1 MSRGHASEVSVVM
14 AFKSKDIKRL
24 MRQEQTRG
32 TKRARPDPELLQ
44 LRRLRRLDMQ
54 SLLKIEDEV
63 SFLRDLRRFIDDHGQ
78 QVGPELYSQA
88 VQLWRQYH
96 SGRAF

>member
-1 MSRGHASEVSVVM
+1 M
-14 AFKSKDIKRL
+14 AYKSKDIKRL
-24 MRQEQTRG
+24 MWQEQARG
-32 TKRARPDPELLQ
+32 TKRARPDSEELE

-63 SFLRDLRRFIDDHGQ
+63 SFLRELRRFIADHGQ
-78 QVGPELYSQA
+78 QAGPGLYSQA
-88 VQLWRQYH
+88 VRLWRQYH